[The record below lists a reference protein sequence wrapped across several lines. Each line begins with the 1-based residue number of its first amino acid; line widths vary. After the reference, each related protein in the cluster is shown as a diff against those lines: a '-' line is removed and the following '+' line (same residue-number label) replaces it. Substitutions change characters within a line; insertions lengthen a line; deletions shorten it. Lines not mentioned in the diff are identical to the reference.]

1 MEQFGAVLDLDW
13 IACVESIWA
22 ARFLCLKGVR
32 QVLKSGEIKV
42 EAWKARND
50 TRKRNPS
57 WRGMLSYPTLSYL
70 ILPYHTLSYLQLQGG
85 ILITFQHFLSDS
97 RSPKIIQIT

>member
-22 ARFLCLKGVR
+22 RRFWCLNGARH
-32 QVLKSGEIKV
+32 VLKYGEIKV
-42 EAWKARND
+42 EAWKIRNY

-57 WRGMLSYPTLSYL
+57 WRETLSYPTLSKL
-70 ILPYHTLSYLQLQGG
+70 ISSYPVLSYL
-85 ILITFQHFLSDS
+85 
-97 RSPKIIQIT
+97 